1 MLYGKKIVLRAFE
14 ESDLPLYLETARD
27 MRNQLYMNDDI
38 PFPPTFKQ
46 AQTFLEKFDASKG
59 EYIFAIEE
67 LATRSFIGSV
77 IVFQTNWLNRSTS
90 IGISLHSDWQSQGFG
105 TEIMHTLLQ
114 FVFNQMNIRKVKL
127 QVLDFNHRAI
137 RLYEKLGF
145 EVEGTLKQ
153 EVFRNNSYHDVMVM
167 ALFKE
172 NYNFEAP
179 AATQEPVPA
188 TTE

>member
-1 MLYGKKIVLRAFE
+1 MLRAFD
-14 ESDLPLYLETARD
+14 ESDLPLFLEIDRD

-46 AQTFLEKFDASKG
+46 ARTFLEQLDASKG
-59 EYIFAIEE
+59 EYIFAVED
-67 LATRSFIGSV
+67 LATRSFIGTVSV
-77 IVFQTNWLNRSTS
+77 YKTNWLNRSTT

-167 ALFKE
+167 ALFKDK
-172 NYNFEAP
+172 YNLGNP
-179 AATQEPVPA
+179 ATTSEPVPA
-188 TTE
+188 TVE

>member
-1 MLYGKKIVLRAFE
+1 MLRAFD
-14 ESDLPLYLETARD
+14 ESDFPFYLETARD

-46 AQTFLEKFDASKG
+46 AQSLLEQFDASKG
-59 EYIFAIEE
+59 EYIFVVED
-67 LATRSFIGSV
+67 LATRSFIGTV
-77 IVFQTNWLNRSTS
+77 GVFQTNWLSRSTT

-114 FVFNQMNIRKVKL
+114 FVFEQMNIRKVKL
-127 QVLDFNHRAI
+127 NVMDFNHRAI

-153 EVFRNNSYHDVMVM
+153 EVFRNNSYHDVIIM

-172 NYNFEAP
+172 KYTFEELGT
-179 AATQEPVPA
+179 TQEPAP
-188 TTE
+188 TTAE